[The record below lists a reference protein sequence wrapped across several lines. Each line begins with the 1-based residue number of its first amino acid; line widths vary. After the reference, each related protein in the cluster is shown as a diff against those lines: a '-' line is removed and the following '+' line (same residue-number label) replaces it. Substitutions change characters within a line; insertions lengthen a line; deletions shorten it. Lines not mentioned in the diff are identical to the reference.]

1 MTFHPARSLC
11 SVAIT
16 GAGSGL
22 GREIALAFASRGC
35 IVFGTAASAQE
46 VDEVRQAS
54 GKRVSLTACDIANA
68 DAATAWAGGVSD
80 ALDGAGL
87 DVLISNP
94 NVLTPGPIETLPL
107 SAARRPFDVNVFG
120 ALTVINAFLPAL
132 RKARGRVIQL
142 SSWTAEL
149 PLPFDALSAASMSA
163 IEAIATVY
171 RAELKP
177 FGIDVVVAPIAKLK
191 AEATAEM
198 MAACAVAAAN
208 MTSDQRHL
216 YGARFKTFA
225 TRWAEFHADGIEAT
239 DAAAHVI
246 DIAGRFPA
254 PHRAAVGFDPAEML
268 RTTREQPDDGL
279 DALQLKLVGPG

>member
-1 MTFHPARSLC
+1 MTFHPARGLC

-22 GREIALAFASRGC
+22 GREIALAFGSRGC

-107 SAARRPFDVNVFG
+107 SAARRTSDVNVFG

-142 SSWTAEL
+142 SSWTADL
-149 PLPFDALSAASMSA
+149 PLPFDGVSAASKAA
-163 IEAIATVY
+163 IEAVANVY

-177 FGIDVVVAPIAKLK
+177 FGIDVVVVPFGKLK
-191 AEATAEM
+191 AKATAEM
-198 MAACAVAAAN
+198 TAACAIAAAN
-208 MTSDQRHL
+208 MTTDQQHL
-216 YGARFKTFA
+216 YGARFKTFV
-225 TRWAEFHADGIEAT
+225 TRWAEFHTDGIEALE
-239 DAAAHVI
+239 AAAHVV

-254 PHRAAVGFDPAEML
+254 PLRAALGFYSAEML
-268 RTTREQPDDGL
+268 GITREQSDEEL
-279 DALQLKLVGPG
+279 DALRLKLVDLG

>member
-1 MTFHPARSLC
+1 MTFHPARGLC

-22 GREIALAFASRGC
+22 GRDIALAFAARGC
-35 IVFGTAASAQE
+35 IVFGTAASTQE
-46 VDEVRQAS
+46 VNEVRHAS

-94 NVLTPGPIETLPL
+94 SALTPGPIETLPL
-107 SAARRPFDVNVFG
+107 SAAQRAFDVNVLG

-149 PLPFDALSAASMSA
+149 ALPFDGLSAASMSA
-163 IEAIATVY
+163 IEALAAVY

-191 AEATAEM
+191 IGATAEM
-198 MAACAVAAAN
+198 MAACAVASAN

-246 DIAGRFPA
+246 DIAGRSPA

-268 RTTREQPDDGL
+268 PITREQSDDER
-279 DALQLKLVGPG
+279 DALRLKLVGLS

>member
-35 IVFGTAASAQE
+35 IVFGTAASVQE

-94 NVLTPGPIETLPL
+94 SVLTLGPIEALPL
-107 SAARRPFDVNVFG
+107 SAARRTFDVNVLG

-142 SSWTAEL
+142 SSWMADF
-149 PLPFDALSAASMSA
+149 PLPFDGVSAASKA
-163 IEAIATVY
+163 AVKALANVY

-177 FGIDVVVAPIAKLK
+177 FGIDVVIVPFGKLK
-191 AEATAEM
+191 ADATAEM
-198 MAACAVAAAN
+198 TAACAVAAAN
-208 MTSDQRHL
+208 MASDQRHL
-216 YGARFKTFA
+216 YGARFKTFVS
-225 TRWAEFHADGIEAT
+225 RWADFHADGIEALQ
-239 DAAAHVI
+239 AAAHVLE
-246 DIAGRFPA
+246 IAERFPA

-268 RTTREQPDDGL
+268 GMTREQSDEEL
-279 DALQLKLVGPG
+279 DTLRLKLIDLG